1 MSFNNYKVLQLCY
14 DGKNDEIPFQ
24 YKIDI
29 TNSVLVE
36 NEISLNLALEFE
48 FPQDGNK
55 EKLDLSLNIKSD
67 KYQNIENNFS
77 VVKKTNDSQLH
88 IFDDKNNS
96 LKLELD
102 NIVDKLN
109 KSINIH
115 TENIK
120 KNQDSYCL
128 YQNKR
133 VYQNT
138 QERFTEIDPKNKIIL
153 DKTTMYQKN
162 YTPTNNLI
170 QNKTTRVYQNNLLPQ
185 IDENNILNNISRA
198 YQNKEIIDLTTGEK
212 NMTHAISIDSNTIQL
227 NKKIDLIQKEIL
239 RSYKNKNK
247 NTYLTFLSPEDE
259 KINYI
264 NSSSNEKINHINSY
278 SDDEKINHNPEDE
291 KINHNPEDEKI
302 NHITSSPNTKIN
314 SIISPADEKI
324 NHITS
329 SSNTK
334 INSIISPNQKINHIT
349 TKINPIISSPQIRK
363 NNRPKQHPQ
372 VQKQSSK
379 NLIALLNE
387 NDVSFQDIQIDPSST
402 TIKNGDN
409 IDDTISNKLF
419 YHLKL
424 LLSVDSINLST
435 NIIFIVTELMKFIDN
450 FDLIGKDK
458 KSIIINT
465 IHKYLHDENTEHN
478 IDYIIN
484 TICPELID
492 ILISIDKR
500 KIKIKQ
506 KMNCFIPW
514 CS

>member
-162 YTPTNNLI
+162 YNQTNNLI
-170 QNKTTRVYQNNLLPQ
+170 QNKTTRVYCS
-185 IDENNILNNISRA
+185 SRR
-198 YQNKEIIDLTTGEK
+198 YTT
-212 NMTHAISIDSNTIQL
+212 S
-227 NKKIDLIQKEIL
+227 
-239 RSYKNKNK
+239 
-247 NTYLTFLSPEDE
+247 
-259 KINYI
+259 
-264 NSSSNEKINHINSY
+264 
-278 SDDEKINHNPEDE
+278 
-291 KINHNPEDEKI
+291 
-302 NHITSSPNTKIN
+302 
-314 SIISPADEKI
+314 
-324 NHITS
+324 
-329 SSNTK
+329 
-334 INSIISPNQKINHIT
+334 
-349 TKINPIISSPQIRK
+349 
-363 NNRPKQHPQ
+363 
-372 VQKQSSK
+372 
-379 NLIALLNE
+379 
-387 NDVSFQDIQIDPSST
+387 
-402 TIKNGDN
+402 
-409 IDDTISNKLF
+409 
-419 YHLKL
+419 
-424 LLSVDSINLST
+424 
-435 NIIFIVTELMKFIDN
+435 
-450 FDLIGKDK
+450 
-458 KSIIINT
+458 
-465 IHKYLHDENTEHN
+465 
-478 IDYIIN
+478 
-484 TICPELID
+484 
-492 ILISIDKR
+492 
-500 KIKIKQ
+500 
-506 KMNCFIPW
+506 
-514 CS
+514 